1 LTEIKKAIDNTTTT
15 TTVGTVGSMD
25 VLAMNQTA
33 FEARTHIEQA
43 CTAIQNNNTQGA
55 LTDLNLA
62 IKSIDNILGNLT
74 STTTVGANQTSTT
87 ATTGR

>member
-1 LTEIKKAIDNTTTT
+1 
-15 TTVGTVGSMD
+15 
-25 VLAMNQTA
+25 VLALNQTA
-33 FEARTHIEQA
+33 FHARTHIEEA

-62 IKSIDNILGNLT
+62 IKSIDNILSNLT
-74 STTTVGANQTSTT
+74 LTTTTARANQTSAA